1 MSTPTTFPAN
11 VTLADGRAA
20 VVMDRNGYNA
30 AVAAGAV
37 HSTATPITARATSG
51 SRTQSV
57 QEIAL
62 ANDETDARPGTGSGR
77 NR

>member
-1 MSTPTTFPAN
+1 MSIPTSFPAW
-11 VTLADGRAA
+11 VTLADGRSAM
-20 VVMDRNGYNA
+20 VVDKNGYNA

-37 HSTATPITARATSG
+37 HTVATPVKTVSSAG
-51 SRTQSV
+51 RTQAV

-62 ANDETDARPGTGSGR
+62 ANDETDARPGGTGR

>member
-1 MSTPTTFPAN
+1 MSTPTSFPAW
-11 VTLADGRAA
+11 VRLSDGSSAM
-20 VVMDRNGYNA
+20 VVDINGYRA

-37 HSTATPITARATSG
+37 HTVATPAKTIVSG
-51 SRTQSV
+51 GRPQTI

-62 ANDETDARPGTGSGR
+62 ANDETDARPGGTGR